1 MGFLQLISANKL
13 AAAYDPM
20 EKQLSLYAQGQVR
33 EFTSGIAFSRD
44 PNWAGGYKF
53 CYRTENMSENWARGH
68 SDDLQKSWCAA
79 RILTS
84 LPHHQTGGLTMHPN
98 FRDYRTIK
106 GTLAH
111 ALHIRGGHQES
122 HLNTL
127 ALLICGIV
135 GSQHVQFAKIAQHM
149 PIRGRKDESLIK
161 RARRWVDH
169 QDVSDTTFFA
179 PFAQAVLQGL
189 AQAPIHLILDGSALG
204 RGCVVLM
211 ASVLYRQ
218 RAIPIAWLVVKG
230 KKGHLP
236 QECHCALIR
245 QVQDLMPPDA
255 DVLVLGDGEFD
266 GIQLQATI
274 RAAGWHYD
282 CRTATTI
289 LVHADGNTFAV
300 GNLPLKRGE
309 AVAVSEARVTAEQYG
324 PVTIIAVWEADQE
337 EPLYLVTS
345 LSDPDAAIERY
356 RLRFR
361 IEPLFADHKSRG
373 FQVDKSHLADP
384 ARLARLLIVTSL
396 AYFWVMAVGVFAQAQ
411 GWLAQFHRTDRCDL
425 SLFQIGLRAIG
436 YARREGLRIPI
447 TFTLAPEAP

>member
-1 MGFLQLISANKL
+1 
-13 AAAYDPM
+13 
-20 EKQLSLYAQGQVR
+20 
-33 EFTSGIAFSRD
+33 
-44 PNWAGGYKF
+44 
-53 CYRTENMSENWARGH
+53 
-68 SDDLQKSWCAA
+68 
-79 RILTS
+79 
-84 LPHHQTGGLTMHPN
+84 MHPN
-98 FRDYRTIK
+98 FRDYRTSK
-106 GTLAH
+106 RTLAH
-111 ALHIRGGHQES
+111 ALHIRRGSHRES

-169 QDVSDTTFFA
+169 EDVTDTTFFVPLA
-179 PFAQAVLQGL
+179 RAVLQGL
-189 AQAPIHLILDGSALG
+189 AQAPIHLILDGSAIG

-211 ASVLYRQ
+211 ASVVYRQ

-236 QECHCALIR
+236 QATHCALIR
-245 QVQDLMPPDA
+245 QVQQLMPPDA

-266 GIQLQATI
+266 GIELQASI
-274 RAAGWHYD
+274 REASWHYD

-289 LVHADGNTFAV
+289 LVHAAGNTFPV
-300 GNLPLKRGE
+300 GHLPLKRGE
-309 AVAVSEARVTAEQYG
+309 AVAVSEATVTEAEYG
-324 PVTIIAVWEADQE
+324 PVTVIGVWDADEE

-345 LSDPDAAIERY
+345 LSDPDAAVERY

-373 FQVDKSHLADP
+373 FQVHKSHLADP
-384 ARLARLLIVTSL
+384 ARLARLLIATSL
-396 AYFWVMAVGVFAQAQ
+396 AYFWVVAVGVFAQTA
-411 GWLAQFHRTDRCDL
+411 GWLERFHRTDRCDL

-436 YARREGLRIPI
+436 YARREGLRVPI
-447 TFTLAPEAP
+447 TFTLARESP